1 MRLKRLKYDLVILSG
16 GWILERGRE
25 VPEQSSE
32 YTVIGVMDEGAEL
45 NQSVQDV
52 RELGVSRD
60 DLTVLLKR
68 RDDDEPEPFPEG
80 TRYIIIPDDRR
91 GLEVPIGFAIA
102 FVIFG
107 IFFAVTTPAIG
118 VPTLMVFVSLAAIL
132 LAGSFTRV
140 GASPILTEMEAP
152 REEAGSWND
161 QFELG
166 KVLVFAST
174 KERRLIRPI
183 REALQRG
190 GAVYYIVDR
199 RLEPRAVHQATL
211 HRAGTRT
218 NQRPI
223 GDNGG
228 SVTGVEQTQE
238 AREGTR

>member
-1 MRLKRLKYDLVILSG
+1 M
-16 GWILERGRE
+16 
-25 VPEQSSE
+25 PEQGSE
-32 YTVIGVMDEGAEL
+32 YTVIGVMDDGAKL
-45 NQSVQDV
+45 NQSVRDV
-52 RELGVSRD
+52 RELGVGRD

-68 RDDDEPEPFPEG
+68 QEDDEPEPFPEG

-107 IFFAVTTPAIG
+107 IFFAITTPSIG

-140 GASPILTEMEAP
+140 GATPILTEMAAP

-190 GAVYYIVDR
+190 GAMYYIVDR

-218 NQRPI
+218 SQRPI
-223 GDNGG
+223 EDNSG
-228 SVTGVEQTQE
+228 SVSGVEKTRE